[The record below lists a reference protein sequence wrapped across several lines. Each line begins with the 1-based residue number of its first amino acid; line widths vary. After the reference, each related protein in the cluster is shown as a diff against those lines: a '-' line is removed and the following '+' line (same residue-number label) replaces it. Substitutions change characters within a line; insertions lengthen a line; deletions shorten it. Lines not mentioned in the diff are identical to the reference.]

1 MHQCAG
7 IVLGL
12 VIIFTLIV
20 LYMSRS
26 SGFQTTP
33 VSVIPTQLPMV
44 PATPPTKVIE
54 PSPVIDHQYMS
65 NAIPLTDFDSFP
77 DSMSFT
83 SLKVTSEFGTDEMPV
98 QEVNLVEFSGHV
110 EDEDDDEDIEVD
122 TM

>member
-44 PATPPTKVIE
+44 PATPSTRVME
-54 PSPVIDHQYMS
+54 PSHVIDHQYMS
-65 NAIPLTDFDSFP
+65 NAIPATDFDSFP
-77 DSMSFT
+77 ESMSFT

-98 QEVNLVEFSGHV
+98 QEANLVEFSGHV